1 MSTYS
6 FYFKVAYTCQTV
18 NYDINLDMSLT
29 EFIEQV
35 TTNARTD
42 FDINSNYNIEIV
54 IAGQSNNVNGRDAEV
69 APALENSDM
78 TIREKLGDG
87 YKYVAFYIRP
97 VLLSPMN
104 FNQINLENSLVVENS
119 SVVENSLVVE
129 NSFNEEI
136 NNVTSP

>member
-6 FYFKVAYTCQTV
+6 FYFKVAYTCQT
-18 NYDINLDMSLT
+18 NYYEINMEMSIS
-29 EFIEQV
+29 EFIKHV
-35 TTNARTD
+35 TTKARAD

-78 TIREKLGDG
+78 TIREKLGEG

-97 VLLSPMN
+97 VLQSPMN
-104 FNQINLENSLVVENS
+104 FNQIN
-119 SVVENSLVVE
+119 VENSLVVE
-129 NSFNEEI
+129 N
-136 NNVTSP
+136 NNAISR

>member
-6 FYFKVAYTCQTV
+6 FYFKVAYTCQT
-18 NYDINLDMSLT
+18 NYYDINLDMSVS

-35 TTNARTD
+35 TTKARAD
-42 FDINSNYNIEIV
+42 FDINLNYNIEIV

-78 TIREKLGDG
+78 TIREKLGNK

-97 VLLSPMN
+97 ILSSIMGL
-104 FNQINLENSLVVENS
+104 NQINVENS
-119 SVVENSLVVE
+119 S
-129 NSFNEEI
+129 NEE
-136 NNVTSP
+136 NNNYSYP